1 METLGFVSAV
11 LGIVAAFLNRKRILV
26 VRYES
31 GRYTGGPV
39 VAHRAN
45 GTIGKRFKRLCA
57 ALGIA
62 ISMPM
67 LEAVTGAD
75 LKEMLIWP
83 FGICLLVAAY
93 QMVAIVILVLARL
106 LR

>member
-1 METLGFVSAV
+1 
-11 LGIVAAFLNRKRILV
+11 
-26 VRYES
+26 
-31 GRYTGGPV
+31 
-39 VAHRAN
+39 
-45 GTIGKRFKRLCA
+45 
-57 ALGIA
+57 
-62 ISMPM
+62 M